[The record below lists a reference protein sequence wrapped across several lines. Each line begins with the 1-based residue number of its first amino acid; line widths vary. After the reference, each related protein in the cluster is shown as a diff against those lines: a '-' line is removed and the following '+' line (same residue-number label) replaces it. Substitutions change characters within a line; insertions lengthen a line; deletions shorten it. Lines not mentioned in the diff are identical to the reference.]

1 MFDAF
6 ISHSSKDKEK
16 IVFELV
22 QKLEN
27 KNNIDVWLDANEILA
42 GDNILNAIEKGVAT
56 ALCTVLIITPAFFES
71 FWTPVEIGLALGKT
85 DKHNL
90 IPILCDI
97 SIEDVAQKFPM
108 LLTLKY
114 LKLDSNNIDKCAN
127 ELRNCILKIKEKYE
141 KEFPSVTFHKAVKKF
156 NLCDT
161 PTSNTISILL
171 SEYEQI
177 VEINVRAA
185 VLHASQIAI
194 TIINDLYIRHSP
206 KGSSI
211 DSTIGK
217 LDIIKKSSIGLNEN
231 IYEHLKL
238 LSTPALDT
246 NMSLLTND
254 SDRKKLAEMSMT
266 AILEWYSKY
275 LLHNK
280 IIPQDRFEIVW
291 PDELVYSD
299 FVTMYEIDRLVLRE
313 DLIAPPD
320 ITYAWYQYN
329 NYTHIAVR
337 STITNKIVGY
347 FTILPVTEQ
356 LYEDIQSGY
365 FKDNDLTT
373 ENLRKYDVPDF
384 YKLYI
389 ACVCIHPDYQ
399 NTSAFHKLY
408 NALLKMMMELAIER
422 EIYVT
427 NIITE
432 ASTLQGEKFCKIL
445 GLNRILNTEINTKI
459 YGATLLPPSWQLR
472 SSFGSKLMKYYK
484 EKYEELKDLF

>member
-6 ISHSSKDKEK
+6 ISHSSKDKER

-22 QKLEN
+22 QKLE

-42 GDNILNAIEKGVAT
+42 GDNILAAVEKGVAT
-56 ALCTVLIITPAFFES
+56 ALCTILIITPAFFES

-85 DKHNL
+85 NKHNL
-90 IPILCDI
+90 IPVLCEV
-97 SIEDVAQKFPM
+97 SIEDVAQRFPS

-114 LKLDSNNIDKCAN
+114 LRLDPNNIDACAN
-127 ELRNCILKIKEKYE
+127 ELYGNIVQIKELYE
-141 KEFPSVTFHKAVKKF
+141 KEFPSISFQKAVKKF
-156 NLCDT
+156 NSCDT
-161 PTSNTISILL
+161 PTANTISILL

-194 TIINDLYIRHSP
+194 TIIDDLFARLPI
-206 KGSSI
+206 KGNSV
-211 DSTIGK
+211 DTTVGK
-217 LDIIKKSSIGLNEN
+217 LDLIKVSSIGITEN

-254 SDRKKLAEMSMT
+254 SDRKKLAELSMT

-291 PDELVYSD
+291 PDDLMYKD

-313 DLIAPPD
+313 DLIAPPN

-337 STITNKIVGY
+337 STVTNKIVGY
-347 FTILPVTEQ
+347 FTILPVTDQ

-365 FKDNDLTT
+365 FKDNDLSTD
-373 ENLRKYDVPDF
+373 NLRKYDVPDF

-408 NALLKMMMELAIER
+408 NAVLKMMMELAVER

-445 GLNRILNTEINTKI
+445 GLNRMLNTEINTKI

-484 EKYEELKDLF
+484 EKYEELKELF

>member
-16 IVFELV
+16 IVLELV
-22 QKLEN
+22 QKLE

-42 GDNILNAIEKGVAT
+42 GDTILDAVEKGVAT
-56 ALCTVLIITPAFFES
+56 ALCTILIITPAFFES
-71 FWTPVEIGLALGKT
+71 FWTPVEIGLAIGKNNNH
-85 DKHNL
+85 KL
-90 IPILCDI
+90 IPVLCNVSVEDI
-97 SIEDVAQKFPM
+97 AQRFPM
-108 LLTLKY
+108 LLSLKY
-114 LKLDSNNIDKCAN
+114 IKLDPDNIDLCVD
-127 ELRNCILKIKEKYE
+127 ELCSNIIQIKKKYE
-141 KEFPSVTFHKAVKKF
+141 KDFPEISFHKAVKKF
-156 NLCDT
+156 HSCDT
-161 PTSNTISILL
+161 PTANTISILL

-177 VEINVRAA
+177 VEINVRTA

-194 TIINDLYIRHSP
+194 TIINDLFMRLPIKRNSV
-206 KGSSI
+206 
-211 DSTIGK
+211 DTTIGK
-217 LDIIKKSSIGLNEN
+217 LDLIKVSSIGLTEN
-231 IYEHLKL
+231 VYEHLKL

-254 SDRKKLAEMSMT
+254 LDRRKLAEMSMT

-291 PDELVYSD
+291 PDDLSYED
-299 FVTMYEIDRLVLRE
+299 FITMYEIDCLVLRE
-313 DLIAPPD
+313 DLIAPPS

-337 STITNKIVGY
+337 STETNRIVGY
-347 FTILPVTEQ
+347 FTVLPVTDQ

-365 FKDNDLTT
+365 FKDNDLNTD
-373 ENLRKYDVPDF
+373 NLRKYDVPDF

-399 NTSAFHKLY
+399 NTSAFRKLY
-408 NALLKMMMELAIER
+408 NALLQMMMDLAVER
-422 EIYVT
+422 EIYIT

-445 GLNRILNTEINTKI
+445 GLNCMLNTEIETKI